1 MENDQGVLVDLYVPR
16 KCSATG
22 GFGAFW
28 VMDLGNNDGYYFIIG
43 RLITSKDHASVQ
55 ISVADVDSEGKALST
70 STTFAL
76 CGQVRADGESDD
88 SINRLATKA
97 GSSQRPHRHS
107 FWKSDVP
114 TAQVSDAETIKYTR
128 VSAAK
133 ESSSQPVPAPVVA
146 DSSPIATRSQPI
158 PVTHSHSRKASIPPE
173 TYTKHSQS
181 SFNTVRSS
189 LDARSAI
196 PTTLSHSPPSALTT
210 GASQLG
216 HPPKVNNHI
225 ATSKPVP
232 PEAHSN
238 RVSVQSLHS
247 LHTASTSRSSFDR
260 ISAENLQG
268 SWGSNT
274 LSTAPSSTIPRSTE
288 SLVRIPAASD
298 PSSYER
304 EHSQALDKQL
314 RTSGRYPIVES
325 EDGQKKAIAPVQPG
339 IPQGHQV
346 SNALPLPN
354 SDYESLARTR
364 SLRRSKGQIV
374 SNSGTTATTT
384 TPSIRDATSASTVGR
399 QSPAPTP
406 IAQGPSSPT
415 PHRRSN
421 SDMLATY
428 PRQHY
433 DLNRAGSMDAHHGRD
448 ALLAHVMA
456 TTPTPLKHSHSSS
469 TSSNRTN
476 PLPAMHP
483 PRVPSNSQT
492 ANPNMTKL
500 KQTVVP
506 RLSTSGLATASPSVE
521 QSRQLASLHSPTSRQ
536 PPSNDNTLAALLN
549 NAKSPIMTSATSYS
563 NMNAVMSPNMASLAS
578 PRTLVSG
585 SQHPSDL
592 HAILPSQQLPYAHS
606 TVGSTVGRSRAD
618 EDSRSAVSLATPG
631 TPASQTVRAL
641 FSSLKSSS
649 SSSKQTRNPSQP
661 IRASTLSNPPITAA
675 ESTRPDAPQQSYTK
689 IQSAQYQPPTS
700 PRHLTPDFAKP
711 NSKGAASPQRDQTA
725 VSAGLRSPSP
735 TQAASILRSYG
746 LDTNAPSANPL
757 SPSASAQ
764 RTLMGTPFHSPRT
777 LMSDSETTTVT
788 VSVTT
793 RSTIVSQT
801 TGILGHID
809 RRASSTPNRQRAAS
823 TIPVTSG
830 RATPQL
836 SQSPEPQPMHYQSQ
850 STSGIFNMF
859 RPKSPRPFPTF
870 DRSASPAPAPP
881 PSKTPPP
888 RSATAS
894 PRRFN
899 WSIPILRHKPKK
911 SISGASVEAVI
922 GGTQFGASN
931 KIAMSSQGSLL
942 PSVTPDPLTAQ
953 LRAGMIDPM
962 DHAKRLAI
970 MESRERQQLSDDE
983 DTEDEGENEGGGGT
997 YGDDMLFEDRMNA
1010 VEMWNNTTE
1019 QNWKQS
1025 GKNRRSR
1032 PGVSFDLPRS
1042 ESEKDDTGMTAVS
1055 LAPGGGRML
1064 RMARARAQAQ
1074 AHAHAQEMSD
1084 MESLV
1089 Y

>member
-1 MENDQGVLVDLYVPR
+1 MFRARQKPTDS
-16 KCSATG
+16 SA
-22 GFGAFW
+22 
-28 VMDLGNNDGYYFIIG
+28 
-43 RLITSKDHASVQ
+43 
-55 ISVADVDSEGKALST
+55 
-70 STTFAL
+70 
-76 CGQVRADGESDD
+76 
-88 SINRLATKA
+88 
-97 GSSQRPHRHS
+97 SQRPHRHS

-606 TVGSTVGRSRAD
+606 TVGST
-618 EDSRSAVSLATPG
+618 
-631 TPASQTVRAL
+631 
-641 FSSLKSSS
+641 
-649 SSSKQTRNPSQP
+649 
-661 IRASTLSNPPITAA
+661 
-675 ESTRPDAPQQSYTK
+675 
-689 IQSAQYQPPTS
+689 
-700 PRHLTPDFAKP
+700 
-711 NSKGAASPQRDQTA
+711 
-725 VSAGLRSPSP
+725 
-735 TQAASILRSYG
+735 
-746 LDTNAPSANPL
+746 
-757 SPSASAQ
+757 
-764 RTLMGTPFHSPRT
+764 
-777 LMSDSETTTVT
+777 
-788 VSVTT
+788 
-793 RSTIVSQT
+793 
-801 TGILGHID
+801 
-809 RRASSTPNRQRAAS
+809 
-823 TIPVTSG
+823 
-830 RATPQL
+830 
-836 SQSPEPQPMHYQSQ
+836 
-850 STSGIFNMF
+850 
-859 RPKSPRPFPTF
+859 
-870 DRSASPAPAPP
+870 
-881 PSKTPPP
+881 
-888 RSATAS
+888 
-894 PRRFN
+894 
-899 WSIPILRHKPKK
+899 
-911 SISGASVEAVI
+911 
-922 GGTQFGASN
+922 
-931 KIAMSSQGSLL
+931 
-942 PSVTPDPLTAQ
+942 
-953 LRAGMIDPM
+953 
-962 DHAKRLAI
+962 
-970 MESRERQQLSDDE
+970 
-983 DTEDEGENEGGGGT
+983 
-997 YGDDMLFEDRMNA
+997 
-1010 VEMWNNTTE
+1010 
-1019 QNWKQS
+1019 
-1025 GKNRRSR
+1025 
-1032 PGVSFDLPRS
+1032 
-1042 ESEKDDTGMTAVS
+1042 
-1055 LAPGGGRML
+1055 
-1064 RMARARAQAQ
+1064 
-1074 AHAHAQEMSD
+1074 
-1084 MESLV
+1084 
-1089 Y
+1089 

>member
-1 MENDQGVLVDLYVPR
+1 MFRARQKPTDS
-16 KCSATG
+16 SA
-22 GFGAFW
+22 
-28 VMDLGNNDGYYFIIG
+28 
-43 RLITSKDHASVQ
+43 
-55 ISVADVDSEGKALST
+55 
-70 STTFAL
+70 
-76 CGQVRADGESDD
+76 
-88 SINRLATKA
+88 
-97 GSSQRPHRHS
+97 SQRPHRHS

-133 ESSSQPVPAPVVA
+133 ESSSQPVPALVVA

-158 PVTHSHSRKASIPPE
+158 PVTHSHSRKASISPE

-196 PTTLSHSPPSALTT
+196 PATLSHSPPSALTT

-225 ATSKPVP
+225 ATSKPVS

-931 KIAMSSQGSLL
+931 KIAMSSQ
-942 PSVTPDPLTAQ
+942 
-953 LRAGMIDPM
+953 
-962 DHAKRLAI
+962 
-970 MESRERQQLSDDE
+970 
-983 DTEDEGENEGGGGT
+983 
-997 YGDDMLFEDRMNA
+997 
-1010 VEMWNNTTE
+1010 E